1 MKYAFLFS
9 GIIELLGAVVIYFYP
24 EWMFEVDVTGVSKLY
39 GMAVFALGLVNV
51 FAYQDYHKN
60 AFIKKNVLFS
70 LSLPYLDF
78 GVHVNF
84 SFCKDFIPPYS
95 ALDPKFKKAFMLL
108 FLKYTK
114 IFFIILKLWFL

>member
-60 AFIKKNVLFS
+60 AFIKKIFLLMMGYHAALSMICFGMHSAIIS
-70 LSLPYLDF
+70 LKM
-78 GVHVNF
+78 G
-84 SFCKDFIPPYS
+84 
-95 ALDPKFKKAFMLL
+95 AMLTHL
-108 FLKYTK
+108 LCFVV
-114 IFFIILKLWFL
+114 FFITYMKDLGPDKA